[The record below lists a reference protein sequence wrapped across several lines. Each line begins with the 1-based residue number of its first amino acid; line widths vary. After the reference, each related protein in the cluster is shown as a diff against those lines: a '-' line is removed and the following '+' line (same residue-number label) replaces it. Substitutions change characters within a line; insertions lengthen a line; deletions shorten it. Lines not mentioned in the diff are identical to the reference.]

1 MRSVGLRAP
10 REKKCAS
17 PANLPHAALAKVSLL
32 SYRQQTEA
40 QDKSYL

>member
-1 MRSVGLRAP
+1 MRTVRMLEL

-17 PANLPHAALAKVSLL
+17 PANLPHATLAKVCRLR
-32 SYRQQTEA
+32 YRQQTEA